1 MGDIRRQTSVMNWFD
16 MSLNMGTPTSA
27 SVYRLSK
34 MSFRRLGGRSDST
47 LFSSNWFMFCH
58 R

>member
-1 MGDIRRQTSVMNWFD
+1 
-16 MSLNMGTPTSA
+16 
-27 SVYRLSK
+27 VYRLSK
-34 MSFRRLGGRSDST
+34 MSFRSCAGKSDNT